1 MTTSTD
7 RRGDG
12 PRVKRRRKKLIDPAN
27 WASRKPFGLGEGRPN
42 NYQELVRAVREN
54 RDQLRYAWRILR
66 RGTCD
71 GCALGTKGIR
81 DWTMREVHLCNI
93 RLRLLRLNTMPP
105 VEPGALADVEGL
117 RGLRGAQLR
126 ALGRVPYPMLRRR
139 GEPGFTEIS
148 WDQALDRI
156 AAAIRAAGPDRV
168 GAYLTSR
175 GTVNET
181 YYAAQKSMRAL
192 GVGSID
198 NAARICHSPST
209 FGLKEALGVAATT
222 CSYTDWIGSDLV
234 VFIGSNPANNQPVS
248 MKYLYH
254 AKKTGTKVVS
264 VNPYREPG
272 MERYWVPSNVESAV
286 FGTKITDRFFLIDTG
301 GDIGFL
307 NGTLKHMIANGW
319 LDDGFVR
326 DQTSGFAELAAALAG
341 QDWAEL
347 EALAGTS
354 REEMAEFAR
363 MLHEADRAVLVWSM
377 GVTQHVEAEDAVRA
391 IINLGLSKG
400 FVGRPGSGLMPIRGH
415 SGVQGGAEMGA
426 YATALPGGLTVNPRN
441 AAQLGEVWGFEV
453 PDSPGRTA
461 PEMID
466 AAFAGELDVFISS
479 GGNFLEVLPDPD
491 YCAQALARIPLRVH
505 IDICL
510 SSQMLTSPGNEVIVL
525 PAQTRYEVEGGV
537 TQTSTER
544 RIIFSPQVEAPSPL
558 VPAAWPEWRMFTEIA
573 ARTRPELADAVR
585 FTGTPAIRAEIGQT
599 VPMYAGI
606 ENLREFGDSV
616 QYGGPH
622 LCAGW
627 QFPTA
632 DGKAH
637 FSVVPLP
644 KRAVRGPDEFVLAT
658 RRGKQFNS
666 MVQERK
672 DALTGANR
680 DSVLINA
687 ADAER
692 LGLADGDAV
701 LVTSSAGSMPGR
713 LMVAPVAPG
722 NLQMHWPEA
731 EVLLDRRRR
740 SAQAGIPDYNAVVRL
755 TRP

>member
-1 MTTSTD
+1 MRT
-7 RRGDG
+7 
-12 PRVKRRRKKLIDPAN
+12 RRRRKLIDPAN
-27 WASRKPFGLGEGRPN
+27 WASRRPFGMGEGRPN
-42 NYQELVRAVREN
+42 NYRELWLAAKEN
-54 RDQLRYAWRILR
+54 RGQLRYAWQILR

-71 GCALGTKGIR
+71 GCALGTKGMR
-81 DWTMREVHLCNI
+81 DWTMREIHLCNV

-105 VEPGALADVEGL
+105 IESSVLSDVEPLSQ
-117 RGLRGAQLR
+117 LRGAQLR
-126 ALGRVPYPMLRRR
+126 ALGRVPYPMLRHR

-148 WDQALDRI
+148 WDEALDRI
-156 AAAIRAAGPDRV
+156 AAAIKAAGPDRV

-181 YYAAQKSMRAL
+181 YYAAQKAMRAL

-222 CSYTDWIGSDLV
+222 CSYSDWIGSDLV

-254 AKKTGTKVVS
+254 AKKAGTKVVS
-264 VNPYREPG
+264 VNTYREPG

-286 FGTKITDRFFLIDTG
+286 FGTKITDRFFLIGTG

-307 NGTLKHMIANGW
+307 NGTLKHMIENGW
-319 LDDGFVR
+319 IDERFIDR
-326 DQTSGFAELAAALAG
+326 HTSGYDQLVAALAA
-341 QDWAEL
+341 QSWEEL
-347 EALAGTS
+347 AALAGTS
-354 REEMAEFAR
+354 SDEMYAFAR
-363 MLHEADRAVLVWSM
+363 MLHEADRSVLVWSM
-377 GVTQHVEAEDAVRA
+377 GVTQHAEAEDTVRA
-391 IINLGLSKG
+391 IINLGLAKG
-400 FVGRPGSGLMPIRGH
+400 YVGRDGCGLMPIRGH

-426 YATALPGGLTVNPRN
+426 YATALPGGQPVTADT
-441 AAQLGEVWGFEV
+441 AARLGQVWGFEV
-453 PDSPGRTA
+453 PDRPGRTA

-491 YCAQALARIPLRVH
+491 YCAQALARMPLRVH

-510 SSQMLTSPGNEVIVL
+510 SSQMLTEPGAEVIVL
-525 PAQTRYEVEGGV
+525 PAQTRYEVAGGV
-537 TQTSTER
+537 TETSTER
-544 RIIFSPQVEAPSPL
+544 RIIFSPQVEAPAPL
-558 VPAAWPEWRMFTEIA
+558 VPAARPEWQIFTEIA
-573 ARTRPELADAVR
+573 ARARPELAGAVR
-585 FTGTPAIRAEIGQT
+585 FAGTAAIREEIARV

-606 ENLREFGDSV
+606 EALHRFGDSV

-637 FSVVPLP
+637 FSAVPLP
-644 KRAVRGPDEFVLAT
+644 KRAAREPGEFVLAT

-666 MVQERK
+666 MVQERR
-672 DALTGANR
+672 DALTGASR

-687 ADAER
+687 ADADR
-692 LGLADGDAV
+692 LGLADGDP
-701 LVTSSAGSMPGR
+701 VTVSSPAGSMPGHI
-713 LMVAPVAPG
+713 LLAPMAPG
-722 NLQMHWPEA
+722 NVQVHWPEA

-740 SAQAGIPDYNAVVRL
+740 SPQARIPDYNAVVRIA
-755 TRP
+755 RR